1 MPRPTRKGNTVSTHV
16 ATSNPVRSD
25 VRNVSDHPNRP
36 TRSSSRLWALSGLG
50 AGLLGVATIV
60 TSSMVDVV
68 YRDEFKGT
76 TDGVAKALEGKAGVL
91 FAFHSITTLGAIL
104 LVVFAAGLFRRLN
117 RGAGDSIAPT
127 VAFSGLLGTAVVSVL
142 GAGLDT
148 EFMMALAAGDQSTVP
163 DSSASFYN
171 NWIGTI
177 PWVWVLAGLAGVAI
191 YATSR
196 LSVVPR
202 WIGRVGLVMGGLAML
217 LGISPLEYMAGPV
230 AALWLV
236 VTSVGF
242 LAGDKAHR
250 SANA

>member
-1 MPRPTRKGNTVSTHV
+1 MSTHV
-16 ATSNPVRSD
+16 ATTNPARSD
-25 VRNVSDHPNRP
+25 LRFAEDHPTAP
-36 TRSSSRLWALSGLG
+36 ATRSTSRLWALSGLG
-50 AGLLGVATIV
+50 AGVLGLATIV

-76 TDGVAKALEGKAGVL
+76 TDGVAKALEDKTGVL
-91 FAFHSITTLGAIL
+91 FAFHSITTIGAIL
-104 LVVFAAGLFRRLN
+104 MVVFAAGLFRRLR

-127 VAFSGLLGTAVVSVL
+127 VAFAGLIGTAVVSVL

-148 EFMMALAAGDQSTVP
+148 EIMMALATGDENTVP
-163 DSSASFYN
+163 DSTAALYN
-171 NWIGTI
+171 NWVGTI
-177 PWVWVLAGLAGVAI
+177 PWVWVLAGLAGVAV

-202 WIGRVGLVMGGLAML
+202 WIGRVGLVMGGLAMV

-242 LAGDKAHR
+242 LVGDKAHR